1 MASRCQRSILSC
13 SRCRKRKM
21 KCGRQLPSCSQC
33 VAAKAN
39 CTGISAN
46 ATATDV
52 PRSIVQHLESEIA
65 WLETQLTQDGRL
77 DMDIV
82 HASDILLKMPSMPSI
97 PSRPDQP
104 GEARLEENRQEVAPQ
119 TTSGTN
125 DHRNGLTSLPN
136 LDPWTGGTRHQSHN
150 RDRDQDRDLRSS
162 ILSGKPLQA
171 IVSATLPYGSG
182 ATGLLSRVRMGLTPS
197 AAQVGERGRTPAASH
212 ANHKTSKGSSNN
224 ILLDA
229 TILRSIPADIVHR
242 LIRKYL
248 DTVQQDHPFLVAS
261 TVVQQFRNVAQIL
274 GWPVEE
280 QEQEQQDIQS
290 TQTANMQI
298 MANHDFLIIYLV
310 LAISVTLGSASDGHQ
325 ERCMALSMSLFEEG
339 IQHFYSLPSFPS
351 DIAWLQTILLILL
364 YATIFPRSANVW
376 VLSGAAM
383 RAYLELGL
391 HREPPDE
398 SLVDGMDPETL
409 HLRRR
414 VFWAAYCMDRSIC
427 SALQRP
433 LSTPDAAINTKLPAQ
448 LGDDDTFLGSIEYH
462 RLLSEILH
470 VHFQREPIPNQLTWD
485 DWLTN
490 TENSLRAWHRQYGS
504 TSRPSSHH
512 HEMIEF
518 NMARGLMI
526 LHRPSPRVPTPSAR
540 SLLIAFEAASTAARI
555 HREHIRA
562 GFFRRPWLSAHHA
575 LEAATVVLFCLRHGS
590 EAITARFTA
599 SHVFDMTKLF
609 TSNLLA
615 IAAQGWPEVSV
626 YASVY
631 ERLLGPLLERVF
643 LGRLD
648 LSEAFGPAQD
658 AELVRLLY
666 PGPAHLEKLRF
677 GWRQQQQNQEE
688 LSPFDFTLFMEED
701 FWTASGGLDV
711 EVGEGGTDHGD
722 GQRWDFHGAE
732 FEFGIFN

>member
-21 KCGRQLPSCSQC
+21 KCDRQLPSCSQC

-46 ATATDV
+46 ATAKDV

-82 HASDILLKMPSMPSI
+82 HASDILLKMPSMP
-97 PSRPDQP
+97 PTPARPNQP
-104 GEARLEENRQEVAPQ
+104 GEARHGENDQETAPQ
-119 TTSGTN
+119 FTSDTN
-125 DHRNGLTSLPN
+125 DHGGRLTSLTSP
-136 LDPWTGGTRHQSHN
+136 DPWTGGTRRRSQSRN
-150 RDRDQDRDLRSS
+150 RDRDLRTS

-197 AAQVGERGRTPAASH
+197 AARVGERGRTPATSH
-212 ANHKTSKGSSNN
+212 ANHKTNKGSSNN

-261 TVVQQFRNVAQIL
+261 TVVQQLHNVARIL
-274 GWPVEE
+274 GWLVEE
-280 QEQEQQDIQS
+280 QEQEQQGHQPS
-290 TQTANMQI
+290 HTANMQI
-298 MANHDFLIIYLV
+298 MANHDFLVIYLV

-364 YATIFPRSANVW
+364 YATVFPRSANVW

-391 HREPPDE
+391 HREPSDE
-398 SLVDGMDPETL
+398 LLVDGMDPETL
-409 HLRRR
+409 QLRRR

-462 RLLSEILH
+462 RLLSEMLH
-470 VHFQREPIPNQLTWD
+470 VHFQREPLPNQLTWD

-504 TSRPSSHH
+504 SSRPSSHH

-599 SHVFDMTKLF
+599 SHVFEMTKLF

-643 LGRLD
+643 LGRPD

-677 GWRQQQQNQEE
+677 GWRQQQIQEE
-688 LSPFDFTLFMEED
+688 LSPFDFTLFMGDD
-701 FWTASGGLDV
+701 FWTTHGGLDV
-711 EVGEGGTDHGD
+711 AVDEGSVDHGD
-722 GQRWDFHGAE
+722 GQRWDAMAFHGAE
-732 FEFGIFN
+732 LDFGIFN

>member
-1 MASRCQRSILSC
+1 M
-13 SRCRKRKM
+13 
-21 KCGRQLPSCSQC
+21 
-33 VAAKAN
+33 
-39 CTGISAN
+39 
-46 ATATDV
+46 DV
-52 PRSIVQHLESEIA
+52 
-65 WLETQLTQDGRL
+65 
-77 DMDIV
+77 V
-82 HASDILLKMPSMPSI
+82 HASDILLQMPSMPS
-97 PSRPDQP
+97 RPHQG
-104 GEARLEENRQEVAPQ
+104 GEGSNAENGKDTGLPAV
-119 TTSGTN
+119 SGPN
-125 DHRNGLTSLPN
+125 NVRVVLDSLPS
-136 LDPWTGGTRHQSHN
+136 PEAWTGGNRRRQSHN
-150 RDRDQDRDLRSS
+150 RDRNRDRDLRAS

-212 ANHKTSKGSSNN
+212 TNHKTNKSSSNN
-224 ILLDA
+224 VLLDA
-229 TILRSIPADIVHR
+229 TILRSMPVDIVQR

-248 DTVQQDHPFLVAS
+248 NTIQQDHPFLVAS
-261 TVVQQFRNVAQIL
+261 TVVQQFHNVAQIL
-274 GWPVEE
+274 GWQIAEHQ
-280 QEQEQQDIQS
+280 QEHQQAHTAS
-290 TQTANMQI
+290 TPI
-298 MANHDFLIIYLV
+298 MANHDFLVVYLV
-310 LAISVTLGSASDGHQ
+310 LAISVTLGSANDGHE
-325 ERCMALSMSLFEEG
+325 ERCKALSMSLFEEG

-351 DIAWLQTILLILL
+351 DIAWLQTILLVLL
-364 YATIFPRSANVW
+364 YATVFPRSANVW

-391 HREPPDE
+391 HREPSHE
-398 SLVDGMDPETL
+398 SLVGGLDSETL
-409 HLRRR
+409 DLRRR

-433 LSTPDAAINTKLPAQ
+433 LSTPDAAINTELPAQ
-448 LGDDDTFLGSIEYH
+448 LGDDDTFLGSITYH
-462 RLLSEILH
+462 RLLSEMLH
-470 VHFQREPIPNQLTWD
+470 VHFQREPIPDQLTWD
-485 DWLTN
+485 DWLAG
-490 TENSLRAWHRQYGS
+490 TENSLRAWYRQYGS
-504 TSRPSSHH
+504 SSRPSSHH

-526 LHRPSPRVPTPSAR
+526 LHRPSPRVPAPSAR

-590 EAITARFTA
+590 AAITARFTA
-599 SHVFDMTKLF
+599 AHVFEMTKLF

-643 LGRLD
+643 LGRPD

-658 AELVRLLY
+658 AELMRLLY

-677 GWRQQQQNQEE
+677 GWRQQQHQEE
-688 LSPFDFTLFMEED
+688 LSPFDFTLLMGDDD
-701 FWTASGGLDV
+701 FWTNANGGSLDIAI
-711 EVGEGGTDHGD
+711 GEGGDHVD
-722 GQRWDFHGAE
+722 GQRWDSVGFQGVD
-732 FEFGIFN
+732 FDFGITG